1 MAADNRAPSSGTS
14 SEQITWPRRLGLVPP
29 LAERFSTR
37 PETAPDIGAA
47 LSHAGSIALA
57 AEAVTERQAWRR
69 AASYG
74 KTQLAVFYAESRWQS
89 RAIDLLLWIA
99 ATSREAILSAYT
111 EAALQLT
118 EVHAGDAEAVAA
130 DFLRWLA
137 RTTRAWLIV
146 LDDVSDSRALDGL
159 WPEGPAGRALI
170 TSAGDTNLAGRSSVL
185 SVGPF
190 SPREAMTYLVS
201 RLAAD
206 PDQRRGA
213 MDLIDILGREPLA
226 LAQATATIANS
237 WHTCHDYCQSFV
249 QLRQQIGAASGRQLL
264 PTEVTWWLAL
274 DQASHMVPARS
285 ARACLAI
292 ASLLDGHGI
301 PASVFATAAAQKYL
315 TAQAGNGSR
324 AELHPAVHV
333 LEQVG
338 LLTLD
343 QQTTPP
349 LVRMSRVIQSYV
361 RSAMPSDVLEEMA
374 VIAADALLEAWPA
387 DGAPTWLSRSLRS
400 NAAILR
406 QQAGNSVWA
415 AGCHRLWF
423 RAGDSL
429 DAARLFESAV
439 RYWLELAATSGRLL
453 GSGHPDSLAL
463 NERVVG
469 ANIAAGRAADA
480 VAWCR
485 QMAAARTAA
494 LGPEHPLTI
503 TAEVLVGRTM
513 VAAGQP
519 TEAITL
525 LAAVVKSSERATN
538 PDHASA
544 AEARAALAAALSAA
558 GRFGDAIQHY
568 KRLLTDRERQLG
580 PTHIDT
586 LNVRGYLASTLYA
599 AGKIREAIPLFEKT
613 LAARES
619 IQGPDH
625 PDTLTARAS
634 LAAAYHSARRLA
646 AALSLYE
653 SAVAGYDRVLGPYHR
668 NTLTARAN
676 LATAYY
682 AAHRNNDAISLLER
696 TLADCERALPPDHP
710 LLKSIQQSLTGVGD
724 A

>member
-170 TSAGDTNLAGRSSVL
+170 TSAGDTNLAGRSTVL

-190 SPREAMTYLVS
+190 SPREAMSYLVS
-201 RLAAD
+201 RLATD

-213 MDLIDILGREPLA
+213 MDLIEVLGREPLA
-226 LAQATATIANS
+226 LAHATATIASS
-237 WHTCHDYCQSFV
+237 WHTCHDYCESFV
-249 QLRQQIGAASGRQLL
+249 QLREQIGAASGRQLQ
-264 PTEVTWWLAL
+264 PSGVTWWLAL

-292 ASLLDGHGI
+292 ASLLDGHGM
-301 PASVFATAAAQKYL
+301 PASVFTTAAAQKYL
-315 TAQAGNGSR
+315 SAQGGNGNR
-324 AELHPAVHV
+324 VELDPAVHV
-333 LEQVG
+333 LERVG

-343 QQTTPP
+343 QQTRPAV
-349 LVRMSRVIQSYV
+349 VRMSPVIQSHV
-361 RSAMPSDVLEEMA
+361 RSAMPSDVLEETA
-374 VIAADALLEAWPA
+374 VITADALLEAWPA
-387 DGAPTWLSRSLRS
+387 DGAPTWLSQSLRS

-406 QQAGNSVWA
+406 QLAGDSVWT

-439 RYWLELAATSGRLL
+439 RYWLELATTSRRLL
-453 GSGHPDSLAL
+453 GSGHPDSLAVI
-463 NERVVG
+463 ERLVG
-469 ANIAAGRAADA
+469 ANIAAGKAADA

-485 QMAAARTAA
+485 QMAAERTAA

-503 TAEVLVGRTM
+503 TAQVLVGRTM

-519 TEAITL
+519 TDAITL
-525 LAAVVKSSERATN
+525 LAEVVKCSERSAA
-538 PDHASA
+538 DHAST
-544 AEARAALAAALSAA
+544 AEARAGLAAAFGAA
-558 GRFGDAIQHY
+558 GRFGDAIHHY
-568 KRLLTDRERQLG
+568 KRVLTDRERQLG

-599 AGKIREAIPLFEKT
+599 AGKIREAIPLFEKA

-653 SAVAGYDRVLGPYHR
+653 SAIAGYDRVLGPYHR